1 MVKILHIASEASPF
15 IKTGGL
21 ADVIGSLPKALHEKG
36 LDVRVVLPK
45 YGTIEQHW
53 KEQMVWEKS
62 ITVPLAWRNQF
73 CGIETIC
80 YEGITFYFLDN
91 EYYYNRDHIYGYEDD
106 GERFA
111 FFCRAALAFLPH
123 IDFQPQIL
131 HCHDWHTGLVSVF
144 LEAFYNHLPFYQ
156 NMGTIFTI
164 HNLQYQG
171 VFPKYFLGDVL
182 GLDDSYFTID
192 SLEYQ
197 GQINFMKGGLVFS
210 DLLTTVSKSYS
221 EEIQTPYFGESL
233 DGLLRKRRKQLFG
246 IINGIDYDLYS
257 PNKDPHIFLPYYDN
271 LQDKSFNKVKLQEA
285 LGLSVDS
292 NTPMIAIISRLV
304 SSKGLDLVVHILDEL
319 LSLDVQLVILGTGEA
334 KYEELFQQA
343 MIRYPSKLSVHIQFD
358 DSLARK
364 IYAASD
370 LFLMPSRFEPCG
382 IGQLIAL
389 RYGSIPIVRET
400 GGLKDTVQSYNDYR
414 CTGNGFSFT
423 HYNAH
428 DMLFTIQRALKSYQ
442 DKKLWIKVFKN
453 AIYSDFS
460 WHQSAQ
466 QYTHLYKTLTFQTQ
480 KF

>member
-1 MVKILHIASEASPF
+1 MLKVLHIASEASPF
-15 IKTGGL
+15 MKTGGL
-21 ADVIGSLPKALHEKG
+21 ADVIGSLPKALQEKG
-36 LDVRVVLPK
+36 VDVRVVLPK
-45 YGTIEQHW
+45 YGTIAQHW
-53 KEQMVWEKS
+53 KDQMVWEKS

-73 CGIETIC
+73 CGVETIRH
-80 YEGITFYFLDN
+80 EGITFYFLDN
-91 EYYYNRDHIYGYEDD
+91 ERYYNRDRIYGYEDD

-123 IDFQPQIL
+123 VDFQPQIL

-144 LEAFYNHLPFYQ
+144 WEAFYSHLPFYQ
-156 NMGTIFTI
+156 NMRSVFTI

-171 VFPKYFLGDVL
+171 IFPKYFLGDVL

-192 SLEYQ
+192 TLEYQ
-197 GQINFMKGGLVFS
+197 DQINFMKAGLIFS

-221 EEIQTPYFGESL
+221 EEIQTPYFGETL
-233 DGLLRKRRKQLFG
+233 DGLLRKRKKQLFG
-246 IINGIDYDLYS
+246 IVNGIDYDLYS
-257 PNKDPHIFLPYYDN
+257 PSKDPHIFLPYQDN
-271 LQDKSFNKVKLQEA
+271 LQDKSFNKIKLQED

-292 NTPMIAIISRLV
+292 NTPMIAIVSRLV
-304 SSKGLDLVVHILDEL
+304 SAKGLDLVAHVLDEL
-319 LSLDVQLVILGTGEA
+319 LSLDIQLVILGTGDE
-334 KYEELFQQA
+334 KYEHLFQQA
-343 MIRYPSKLSVHIQFD
+343 MIKYPSKLSTHIQFD

-370 LFLMPSRFEPCG
+370 LFLMPSRYEPCG

-400 GGLKDTVQSYNDYR
+400 GGLKDTVQAYNDYR

-428 DMLFTIQRALKSYQ
+428 DMLFTIQRALRSYQ
-442 DKKLWIKVFKN
+442 DKKLWQKVFEN
-453 AIYSDFS
+453 AIHSDFS
-460 WHQSAQ
+460 WYQSAQ
-466 QYTHLYKTLTFQTQ
+466 QYINLYKTLAFQAH